1 MLRLKGAVAHYAWGD
16 RFALPELL
24 EITADG
30 RPWAEIWYGTHP
42 HGPAQIDES
51 LHLPAPSYLA
61 DEIGQLPFIVKL
73 LAAAQ
78 PLSLQTHPTAA
89 QAATG
94 FARENA
100 AGVALDAPARMYG
113 DPHAK
118 PEMIIAL
125 HRFEALCGFVDSEQA
140 IAQCSEAGA
149 PDIAEHVQ
157 RHGVAAT
164 VRAILNGVSFKTP
177 TSPSRA
183 MQQLNEH
190 HHDPRSVVALLMHH
204 VRLAP
209 GEALFLD
216 AGCVHAYLSGLALEV
231 QGSSDNVLRAAFT
244 NKHVDLAEFLA
255 VADLSP
261 TDDARVSTETISAIT
276 TAYRSPAPFSVM
288 RHEVNGA
295 FSLTTTTEHTVL
307 VCTSGSAGTLTRGSG
322 AYLARDETVALHG
335 TATLYS
341 VSA

>member
-42 HGPAQIDES
+42 RGPAQIDES

-61 DEIGQLPFIVKL
+61 DEVGELPFIVKL
-73 LAAAQ
+73 LAAAA
-78 PLSLQTHPTAA
+78 PLSLQTHPTVA
-89 QAATG
+89 QAAIG

-100 AGVALDAPARMYG
+100 AGIALDAPARMYS
-113 DPHAK
+113 DPYAK
-118 PEMIIAL
+118 PEMVIAL
-125 HRFEALCGFVDSEQA
+125 HRFDALCGFVGADQA
-140 IAQCSEAGA
+140 VAQCSEAGA
-149 PDIAEHVQ
+149 PDIAEHV
-157 RHGVAAT
+157 RGHGVADTA
-164 VRAILNGVSFKTP
+164 RAILNGALFTAP
-177 TSPSRA
+177 TAPSRA

-190 HHDPRSVVALLMHH
+190 HNDPRSAVALLMHH
-204 VRLAP
+204 LRLAP

-244 NKHVDLAEFLA
+244 NKHVDLAEFFA
-255 VADLSP
+255 VANLSP
-261 TDDARVSTETISAIT
+261 TGDARVDTETISAIT

-322 AYLARDETVALHG
+322 AYLARNETVDLHG